1 MADETYVVVGGGL
14 AGGKAAEILRE
25 EGFDGEIVLVTAEDR
40 PPYERPVLSKGFL
53 LGSDPVESAYV
64 HEASWWDAHDITVRT
79 RTTATG
85 LRLDDRLV
93 ELADGTTL
101 GYDKLLLATGSWP
114 RRLDVPGADLDGVLY
129 LRTMP
134 EAERIKGILD
144 AGGPLVIIGAGWI
157 GLEVAAAART
167 HDVPVTI
174 LETADLPLQR
184 VLGDRVAEVFAAL
197 HRKHGVDL
205 RLGTGVAEI
214 RGDAG
219 VTSVVTTDGDEIPAA
234 AVVVGIGATPQ
245 CEWALA
251 AGLAGEGGIDTDAS
265 MRTSDPAVW
274 AAGDIAAAEKPRLGR
289 RVRVEHWAM
298 ANDSG
303 PVAARSMLGQD
314 VTYDKLPFFYT
325 DQYDLGME
333 YVGAVSD
340 PATADV
346 VVRGNAD
353 PSAGPLAFHAFWLDD
368 GIVGAAMHVNM
379 WDDGLEPLK
388 ALVGTRVDPAR
399 LADTDVPLTDLA
411 TG

>member
-14 AGGKAAEILRE
+14 AGGKAAEVLRE
-25 EGFDGEIVLVTAEDR
+25 EGFEGDIVLLTAEDR
-40 PPYERPVLSKGFL
+40 PPYERPVLSKGYL

-64 HEASWWDAHDITVRT
+64 HESSWWDAHDITLRT

-85 LRLDDRLV
+85 LRLEDRLV
-93 ELADGTTL
+93 ELDDGTTL

-114 RRLDVPGADLDGVLY
+114 RALDVTGADLDGVVY

-134 EAERIKGILD
+134 EAERIKAILD
-144 AGGPLVIIGAGWI
+144 AGGPLVVIGAGWI
-157 GLEVAAAART
+157 GLEVAAAARS
-167 HDVPVTI
+167 HGVPVTV

-184 VLGDRVAEVFAAL
+184 VLGDRVAEVFATL
-197 HRKHGVDL
+197 HREHGVDL

-214 RGDAG
+214 RGDG
-219 VTSVVTTDGDEIPAA
+219 HVESVLTTDGDEVPAA
-234 AVVVGIGATPQ
+234 AVLIGIGATPQ

-251 AGLAGEGGIDTDAS
+251 AGLAGDGGVDTDAS

-274 AAGDIAAAEKPRLGR
+274 AAGDIAAADKPRLGR

-333 YVGAVSD
+333 YVGHVLD
-340 PATADV
+340 PSSAEV

-353 PSAGPLAFHAFWLDD
+353 STAGGLAFHAFWLED
-368 GIVGAAMHVNM
+368 GEVGAAMHVNM
-379 WDDGLEPLK
+379 WDDGLDPLK

-399 LADTDVPLTDLA
+399 LADTGVPLTDLVSD
-411 TG
+411 